1 MKYLEPPVFGLPMLI
16 STMEQLREWNIE
28 PYQYYQSSIT
38 RRLLQAPTT
47 VVIFS
52 IPFST

>member
-1 MKYLEPPVFGLPMLI
+1 MKYLARPVFDLPMLI

-28 PYQYYQSSIT
+28 PYLCYRSSII
-38 RRLLQAPTT
+38 RRLLQALTT
-47 VVIFS
+47 VAIFS